1 MQRDLKKLSKFLNEV
16 EDKCQEAQQISLD
29 LLDQIKLKDESI
41 RELSQKIDD
50 QGDVFVYKPVDGDLV
65 DQKLAAF
72 INMQPIKMRAQL
84 QFIRE
89 SEGQYKYGRK
99 RVFMKIEQGSII
111 IRVGGGYLTIE
122 DFIEQYCEEGK
133 RD

>member
-84 QFIRE
+84 
-89 SEGQYKYGRK
+89 
-99 RVFMKIEQGSII
+99 
-111 IRVGGGYLTIE
+111 
-122 DFIEQYCEEGK
+122 
-133 RD
+133 

>member
-99 RVFMKIEQGSII
+99 RVFMKIE
-111 IRVGGGYLTIE
+111 
-122 DFIEQYCEEGK
+122 
-133 RD
+133 